1 MKALIALIAA
11 IAGVAVTLAHLKE
24 GVLHF
29 HLPKDLTWTTA
40 GTLLFSVIALVIG
53 LAHLRHSIKVLMQR
67 NVICAALVVV
77 FAVSLL
83 SLVVGGAWLFGMIFI
98 DAFRSEKHIVLVLS
112 SVWGGGALTLASLFI
127 LGAIGEKYSP
137 VGWVGANDNRDPNA
151 PARGRYLSQSENI
164 RALRPTS
171 ACADDEVC
179 V

>member
-67 NVICAALVVV
+67 NVICTALVVV

-112 SVWGGGALTLASLFI
+112 SVWGGGGPHSCEPLHSRRDRGKVLACRM
-127 LGAIGEKYSP
+127 
-137 VGWVGANDNRDPNA
+137 GW
-151 PARGRYLSQSENI
+151 SE
-164 RALRPTS
+164 
-171 ACADDEVC
+171 
-179 V
+179 

>member
-67 NVICAALVVV
+67 NVICTALVVV

-98 DAFRSEKHIVLVLS
+98 DAFRSEKHIVLVQCVGRRCPHSCEPLHS
-112 SVWGGGALTLASLFI
+112 RRDRGKVLACRM
-127 LGAIGEKYSP
+127 
-137 VGWVGANDNRDPNA
+137 GWR
-151 PARGRYLSQSENI
+151 E
-164 RALRPTS
+164 
-171 ACADDEVC
+171 
-179 V
+179 